1 MWVLG
6 SIDVDAQQPAMLDE
20 LIGVPLLNDPAG
32 RNARQGCFE
41 CPAFLRVLAFTDG
54 LNGEAEFIGAKPRAK
69 LDSSYGI
76 SFPEVPEKGNL
87 VGRVV
92 IAHMGFVKRRSSH
105 STFSYSHFYSTDY
118 LFVGTIK

>member
-20 LIGVPLLNDPAG
+20 LIGVPLLKDPAG

-41 CPAFLRVLAFTDG
+41 CPA
-54 LNGEAEFIGAKPRAK
+54 
-69 LDSSYGI
+69 
-76 SFPEVPEKGNL
+76 EVPEKGNL